1 MSNMKNSVLL
11 MGNLGGDPVISEFSN
26 GGKLARLSL
35 ATHEFYRDKNGELI
49 EKTEWHRCIA
59 WGKLAEKIKDRL
71 RKGSRIAVRGK
82 LTYRSYEDKD
92 GKQRTLPQIQITEYT
107 VMEKESKPAA

>member
-1 MSNMKNSVLL
+1 MKNSVLL

-26 GGKLARLSL
+26 GGKLTRLSL
-35 ATHEFYRDKNGELI
+35 ATHEYYRDKSGELI

-59 WGKLAEKIKDRL
+59 WGKLAEKINERL

-82 LTYRSYEDKD
+82 LTYRSYEDKE
-92 GKQRTLPQIQITEYT
+92 GKQRTLSQIEIKEYT
-107 VMEKESKPAA
+107 VLEKENRPAA